1 MLSVLR
7 FKNIGGSINGKF
19 LNQKIKGKATGEKGC
34 WSGTNNKLNL
44 ACNTWTYHWQK
55 TWRLVTQ
62 HEVLYVLLLLLL
74 LMFMSRRCQASY
86 FTVAQALPIVLP
98 SISPYTFLRL
108 VAKFVGKLETTLRI
122 AQLLSANCELPN
134 EVATFIRHEL
144 DSELRDR
151 RNTLFFFCLCSN
163 RVNPVLLS
171 LPGKA
176 SRCCFFHRYVIFN
189 NKWHNHFFGFDF
201 KGYKPMPN
209 EAFPRI
215 ASTLGHTTGKG
226 CTRAW
231 ICLCNG
237 YFIDCFFDYLSLA
250 IFFTCV

>member
-1 MLSVLR
+1 M
-7 FKNIGGSINGKF
+7 
-19 LNQKIKGKATGEKGC
+19 
-34 WSGTNNKLNL
+34 
-44 ACNTWTYHWQK
+44 
-55 TWRLVTQ
+55 
-62 HEVLYVLLLLLL
+62 
-74 LMFMSRRCQASY
+74 MFMSRRCQASY
-86 FTVAQALPIVLP
+86 FTVAQALSIVLP
-98 SISPYTFLRL
+98 SISPYTFLWL

-144 DSELRDR
+144 DSKLRDTR
-151 RNTLFFFCLCSN
+151 N

-171 LPGKA
+171 LPGNA

-189 NKWHNHFFGFDF
+189 NKWNNHFFGFDF

-215 ASTLGHTTGKG
+215 ASSLGHTTGKG

-231 ICLCNG
+231 IDLCNG
-237 YFIDCFFDYLSLA
+237 YFIDCLFVVSDFFPVCIMSD
-250 IFFTCV
+250 